1 MKKSL
6 LKFSFIFAALIFFSS
21 CTTTSRAFQS
31 STIPAKNVELD
42 PIKADIKV
50 DNSKKL
56 TGESSSSYL
65 LFFRLKGDD
74 KYADGINFSTEAAL
88 TKRLWSFLN
97 PFSLIKKVATG
108 DALGKVKRAAA
119 YKALEG
125 SDADILVHP
134 TYTITEKSYLIFYVF
149 KAEVKGYAG
158 KYQNF
163 RTEKPQKTVIIDG
176 GKEFIFSDK

>member
-6 LKFSFIFAALIFFSS
+6 LKFSFIFAALVFLSS
-21 CTTTSRAFQS
+21 CSTTNRAYQS
-31 STIPAKNVELD
+31 STIPARNVELD

-56 TGESSSSYL
+56 KGESSSSYF
-65 LFFRLKGDD
+65 LFFRIKGDD
-74 KYADGINFSTEAAL
+74 KYADGINFSTEATL

-97 PFSLIKKVATG
+97 PFSLIKKIATG
-108 DALGKVKRAAA
+108 DAMTKVKRAAA

-125 SDADILVHP
+125 TDADILVHP

-158 KYQNF
+158 KYENF
-163 RTEKPQKTVIIDG
+163 RTEKPQKTVILDS
-176 GKEFIFSDK
+176 GKEYIFTDK